1 MTEFQLPKLDFAPDA
16 LAPAMSA
23 ETIEYHYG
31 KHHASYV
38 ANLNALLKGSAFEG
52 KSLEEIICGA
62 EGGTLAI
69 VNTSNAGTPVK
80 QGDKPLLTLDVWEH
94 AYYIDFRNA
103 RPKFI
108 ETFFTKLVNWKFAES
123 QF

>member
-1 MTEFQLPKLDFAPDA
+1 MKKAD
-16 LAPAMSA
+16 
-23 ETIEYHYG
+23 
-31 KHHASYV
+31 
-38 ANLNALLKGSAFEG
+38 
-52 KSLEEIICGA
+52 
-62 EGGTLAI
+62 GTLAI

-80 QGDKPLLTLDVWEH
+80 QGDKPLLPLDVWEH